1 VKVDVRITG
10 IPVVKKLLGSIAA
23 GAVRAQGPIIS
34 LSSSAPYAYG
44 IETGR
49 HRGGRLARRAGG
61 AFMFR
66 DGINAMRPRVGP
78 VLGSAILKGPGAVI
92 SAKRQLQQQAI
103 EEVRKRA
110 PVRSG
115 RLRASV
121 RESGRLS

>member
-1 VKVDVRITG
+1 MKIDIRVSGLARARALLDGVAQAAAHVNG
-10 IPVVKKLLGSIAA
+10 PVIV
-23 GAVRAQGPIIS
+23 

-61 AFMFR
+61 AWMFR
-66 DGINAMRPRVGP
+66 DGIAAVRPKVP
-78 VLGSAILKGPGAVI
+78 ATLGRALLRGPGAVDA
-92 SAKRQLQQQAI
+92 AKRQLNA
-103 EEVRKRA
+103 EAVEAVRRRT

-121 RESGRLS
+121 RESGRPR